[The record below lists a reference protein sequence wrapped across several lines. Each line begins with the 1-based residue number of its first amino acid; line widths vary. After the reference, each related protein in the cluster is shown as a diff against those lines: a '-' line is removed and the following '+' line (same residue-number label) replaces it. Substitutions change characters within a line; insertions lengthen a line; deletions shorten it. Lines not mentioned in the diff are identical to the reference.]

1 MSLSPSPLP
10 PQSPNSEFER
20 KRKPPRRK
28 LGLGLLLSLLLAGGG
43 IGFAYWYN
51 SRTQPQS
58 QPSAAPQGIPVQ
70 IQTVKAGNVEDSSSY
85 VGTLDAQQAVVLR
98 PKTTG
103 RVTQIYASE
112 GSRVNS
118 GTPIV
123 ELSPERT
130 RAELN
135 SAIAN
140 INASR
145 SARDNANAQLA
156 EAKAQLNSA
165 RAEVQLQ
172 KEEFKRTSTLVKQ
185 GALAQQNLDRVR
197 RDIEAARAAFNAAQE
212 RIRATQASFNQA
224 NATLAQAQADANAV
238 REDVQDTRLVA
249 PIAGIV
255 GDIPIKLGDYVDI
268 GDELTTITQNQTL
281 ELDLT
286 IPLNRSDELK
296 IGTPVELYRFQ
307 QADKAIATGKISFIS
322 PRADDNSQTVLA
334 KATFN
339 NPNGLQNRQKV
350 EARVIW
356 DKRSGVL
363 IPTSAISRLAG
374 QNFIFVAQEQQN
386 QNTGKTQVI
395 ARQKP
400 VKLGNI
406 QENQYQVIEGLKPG
420 ERLIVSGLLNLTDG
434 AVISSK

>member
-1 MSLSPSPLP
+1 MSISQSPSLP
-10 PQSPNSEFER
+10 PSPTSEIES

-28 LGLGLLLSLLLAGGG
+28 PGLGLLLTLLLAGGG
-43 IGFAYWYN
+43 AGFAYWYN
-51 SRTQPQS
+51 SRSSEQTQQ
-58 QPSAAPQGIPVQ
+58 SAAPQAATVQ
-70 IQTVKAGNVEDSSSY
+70 IQTVKSGNVEDSSSY
-85 VGTLDAQQAVVLR
+85 VGTLDATKAVVLR

-103 RVTQIYASE
+103 RVTQIYVSE
-112 GSRVNS
+112 GTRVQP
-118 GTPIV
+118 GKPIV

-165 RAEVQLQ
+165 IAEVQLQ
-172 KEEFKRTSTLVKQ
+172 NEEFQRTSTLVAQ
-185 GALAQQNLDRVR
+185 GALAQQSLDRVR
-197 RDIEAARAAFNAAQE
+197 RDREAARAAFNAAQQ

-224 NATLAQAQADANAV
+224 NATLAQSEANANAV
-238 REDVQDTRLVA
+238 REDVQDTRVVA

-255 GDIPIKLGDYVDI
+255 GDIPIKLGDYVDV

-307 QADKAIATGKISFIS
+307 QADKPIATGKISFIS

-334 KATFN
+334 KATFD

-356 DKRSGVL
+356 DERSGVL
-363 IPTSAISRLAG
+363 IPTSSISRIAG
-374 QNFIFVAQEQQN
+374 QNFVFVAQEQKDR
-386 QNTGKTQVI
+386 NTGKTQVV
-395 ARQKP
+395 ARQKL

-406 QENQYQVIEGLKPG
+406 QNNQYQVIEGLKPG
-420 ERLIVSGLLNLTDG
+420 ERLITSGLLNLTDG
-434 AVISSK
+434 AIVSSK